1 MESVKI
7 LIVDDEQEILENF
20 AYVLRKFQDNIRFTT
35 SGNKAISVLKE
46 EKIDVIF
53 SDFNMPDGNGTELY
67 RYVKENHPK
76 IDMYFFSGNQIDHLI
91 DETFIKGIFG
101 KPRDIF
107 LMLDLIKGLFESG

>member
-20 AYVLRKFQDNIRFTT
+20 SYVLRKFQDRVCFTT
-35 SGNKAISVLKE
+35 SGNKAISILKS

-91 DETFIKGIFG
+91 DESFIKGIFG
-101 KPRDIF
+101 KPKDMMM
-107 LMLDLIKGLFESG
+107 MLDLIRGLLES